1 MQKKYSRQR
10 EAIKQYLIGND
21 THPTADEVYYHV
33 RQEYPNISLATVYR
47 NLAQLKEAGR
57 IRSVG
62 TVAGQERFDADLHP
76 HGHLVCLRCSAVEDL
91 PDPGVSAELRRRAE
105 DSSGWSVCG
114 TSLRLTGLCPA
125 CRRTTS

>member
-1 MQKKYSRQR
+1 MQRFSKKRT
-10 EAIKQYLIGND
+10 AIYDCLCGTK
-21 THPTADEVYYHV
+21 THPTADWIYQQLLPEF
-33 RQEYPNISLATVYR
+33 PDLSLATVYR

-76 HGHLVCLRCSAVEDL
+76 HGHLVCLRCGAVEDL

-105 DSSGWSVCG
+105 DASAWSVTG
-114 TSLRLTGLCPA
+114 TSPRLTGLCPA
-125 CRRTTS
+125 CCRTTS

>member
-10 EAIKQYLIGND
+10 EAIKQHLIGND

-76 HGHLVCLRCSAVEDL
+76 H
-91 PDPGVSAELRRRAE
+91 PDGKERVP
-105 DSSGWSVCG
+105 
-114 TSLRLTGLCPA
+114 
-125 CRRTTS
+125 